1 VAKAAESSG
10 PEVFEPLIGTEVDR
24 KSARKD
30 GREIVAM
37 RCVETGGGFAI
48 ECDVYPADGLRVEPL
63 RPGPYRFSHREDADA
78 FIDEAVKA
86 LTYLGCEVDVG

>member
-1 VAKAAESSG
+1 VNEPAAHPDALMG
-10 PEVFEPLIGTEVDR
+10 FELDR
-24 KSARKD
+24 RSARKD

-37 RCVETGGGFAI
+37 RCVEANGAFAI

-63 RPGPYRFSHREDADA
+63 RPGPYRFATRTDANA

-86 LTYLGCEVDVG
+86 LEHLGCEIS